1 VKKGMLLENTYLL
14 SMNLRRTSQ
23 HPRFLLMLLTLRR
36 KLHHSGRGHELTSR
50 LHPHFTHRE
59 SPAFVAVFINLFN
72 DTSLANPSSVDPALD
87 HRPLNRQWRTSHL
100 VSFLGNIAL
109 ERFECEPETEGGEVG
124 EYVRAM
130 VNGREKV
137 MGGCEDGV
145 GASCKWESWK
155 AWLDKRNEKWGDWAS
170 VCEKKKD

>member
-1 VKKGMLLENTYLL
+1 MHLESTSLL
-14 SMNLRRTSQ
+14 SMNSRRTYQ
-23 HPRFLLMLLTLRR
+23 HPRSLLMLPTLRR
-36 KLHHSGRGHELTSR
+36 KSALSPFALTLTCCS

-59 SPAFVAVFINLFN
+59 SPAFVAVFLNLFN
-72 DTSLANPSSVDPALD
+72 DTSLPNPSSIDPVLD

-145 GASCKWESWK
+145 GGSCKWESWK
-155 AWLDKRNEKWGDWAS
+155 NWLEERNGRWGDWAS